1 MYNNSKPSGN
11 QDPSLLRRIRN
22 EFEFL
27 RGDYLLLLIGALFI
41 DASLEMA
48 YTYYPLFFQAIG
60 GSAATMGLLA
70 SIGMMIQAFT
80 MIPGGYLADRYSKKL
95 IITVGTVG
103 TAVAYL
109 YFIFAPSWEVLI
121 FGVAL
126 RSVCNIY
133 APAYNAVIMDIIP
146 PERRGTGY
154 SVLNLITRVSTTPTP
169 MIAGILYSSYGLVNG
184 TRYGFTVVFA
194 SYILAGILRSRIK
207 EALDDADR
215 PTLGAVR
222 ESFKGLEML
231 KDGFGAWRQISR
243 NAVNLLVLQ
252 MLFWITFMMYSGVSK
267 FFITQDLN
275 IDPIHFSTLF
285 SVVGIS
291 NIVFTLPVG
300 KVIDKYGKKW
310 PMVASLAIYVTA
322 LLMIYTGDLTRLY
335 VSLPLCGLG
344 YITFNTA
351 SSTFWADLIA
361 QEYRGRIIGTKSFME
376 IIAVSIGLVS
386 GGLIY
391 DYVSHSL
398 PIQIA
403 ITSCGLL
410 VIAFIFLIEEPESEA
425 TTVLL
430 QS

>member
-1 MYNNSKPSGN
+1 MSSGN
-11 QDPSLLRRIRN
+11 QEPSLLGRIRK
-22 EFEFL
+22 EFDFL
-27 RGDYLLLLIGALFI
+27 RGDYLLLLVGALFI

-48 YTYYPLFFQAIG
+48 YTYYPLFVQAIG
-60 GSAATMGLLA
+60 GSAATVGLLS
-70 SIGMMIQAFT
+70 SIGTIIQAFT
-80 MIPGGYLADRYSKKL
+80 MIPGGYLADRYGRKW
-95 IITVGTVG
+95 IITIGTLG

-109 YFIFAPSWEVLI
+109 FFIIAPSWELLL
-121 FGVAL
+121 FGVVL
-126 RSVCNIY
+126 RSLCNIY

-169 MIAGILYSSYGLVNG
+169 MIAGVFYSSYGLVNG

-194 SYILAGILRSRIK
+194 VYVLAGLLRSRI
-207 EALDDADR
+207 EETLDDAGK
-215 PTLGAVR
+215 PSLSEIR
-222 ESFKGLEML
+222 ESFEGLEML
-231 KDGFGAWRQISR
+231 KEGFGAWRQIPR
-243 NAVNLLVLQ
+243 NAVNLMALQ
-252 MLFWITFMMYSGVSK
+252 LLFYVSFMMYSGVSK

-275 IDPIHFSTLF
+275 IDLIHFSTLF

-300 KVIDKYGKKW
+300 RIIDKYGKKG

-351 SSTFWADLIA
+351 SSAFWADLIA

-376 IIAVSIGLVS
+376 IIAASIGLVS
-386 GGLIY
+386 GGFIY
-391 DYVSHSL
+391 DYVSHML

-403 ITSCGLL
+403 IASCGILFF
-410 VIAFIFLIEEPESEA
+410 AFLFLIEEPKSEA
-425 TTVLL
+425 ATALV
-430 QS
+430 Q